1 MLYKNIKFM
10 SINIS
15 VETLK
20 MYYIID
26 YIIPPYEF
34 IDFMEML
41 KVVENLKPNVCKVEN
56 PLLIDNI

>member
-1 MLYKNIKFM
+1 M